1 MANIATFVLT
11 VSALAVSSIL
21 LANDGVAPAA
31 SAIPIFSNKTAG
43 GATSD
48 WAWQPVRTAKH
59 ATLYSLVRDEEIN
72 KVVLEGTAD
81 AAAGALIYRFDASAK
96 ATPMLRFGWKVGNL
110 IASSD
115 PKTKAGDDYSAR
127 IYVTFAYDPER
138 ATVREKAENSVAHM
152 LYGETPPHAALAYV
166 FTHKLPAG
174 TIVTSP
180 YTQRV
185 KKLVVDA
192 DPASVGKWKQFERD
206 IYDDYRRAFNE
217 EPTRISGIAIMVDT
231 DNTGERARSRFSD
244 VTLSPH

>member
-1 MANIATFVLT
+1 MANSATFVLA
-11 VSALAVSSIL
+11 VGALVASSAL
-21 LANDGVAPAA
+21 LATDGVAPTAA
-31 SAIPIFSNKTAG
+31 SIPLFSTRAAG
-43 GATSD
+43 STLGD
-48 WAWQPVRTAKH
+48 WAWQPVRSAKH
-59 ATLYSLVRDEEIN
+59 ATQYALVRDEETG
-72 KVVLEGTAD
+72 KTVLEGVAD
-81 AAAGALIYRFDASAK
+81 GAAGALIYRFDANAR
-96 ATPMLRFGWKVGNL
+96 ATPLLKFGWKVGNL
-110 IASSD
+110 ITSSD

-166 FTHKLPAG
+166 FTHKLATG

-192 DPASVGKWKQFERD
+192 DPTSVGKWKQFERD
-206 IYDDYRRAFNE
+206 VYEDYRKAFNE
-217 EPTRISGIAIMVDT
+217 EPTRISGIAVMVDT

-244 VTLSPH
+244 VTLSAR